1 MKKSVFLLCLTLLG
15 HADEY
20 AFTQPKDLHLKNSRD
35 FSLYA
40 DALLLQAKEQGLE
53 FAIQDAN
60 GAATNIRSGV
70 VKGFSKSRSDYDYN
84 PGLRVGMGFLFGE
97 DVWNCDIVWSFLKIT
112 NSRSVLAPG
121 TGVLIPLWL
130 IPTVN
135 QTNQTLH
142 ATWDTNFNVLD
153 FRMGKAF
160 HISRSLIANPHFG
173 GRIAFI
179 DQHFSVHYGG
189 YYGAKRGAISHNDN
203 DFAGFGLR
211 GGLDTEWNLVPDFAL
226 IGNIAG
232 SLLWGHFETAQNL
245 AQGIDQGYDL
255 AQNIN
260 QNAPNLEMA
269 IGVSWGRSF
278 RRDQFR
284 LDARL
289 AYEFQQ
295 WWDMNQLRRFWS
307 GGPGFP
313 NDQASRG
320 DFTLNGLSF
329 RFQIDL

>member
-1 MKKSVFLLCLTLLG
+1 
-15 HADEY
+15 
-20 AFTQPKDLHLKNSRD
+20 
-35 FSLYA
+35 
-40 DALLLQAKEQGLE
+40 
-53 FAIQDAN
+53 
-60 GAATNIRSGV
+60 
-70 VKGFSKSRSDYDYN
+70 
-84 PGLRVGMGFLFGE
+84 MGFLFGE

-153 FRMGKAF
+153 FRIGKAF

-189 YYGAKRGAISHNDN
+189 YYGAKRGAVSHNEN

-232 SLLWGHFETAQNL
+232 SLLWSHFETEQNL

-255 AQNIN
+255 AQDIN

-269 IGVSWGRSF
+269 LGISWGRSF

-284 LDARL
+284 LDARI

-329 RFQIDL
+329 RFQIDI